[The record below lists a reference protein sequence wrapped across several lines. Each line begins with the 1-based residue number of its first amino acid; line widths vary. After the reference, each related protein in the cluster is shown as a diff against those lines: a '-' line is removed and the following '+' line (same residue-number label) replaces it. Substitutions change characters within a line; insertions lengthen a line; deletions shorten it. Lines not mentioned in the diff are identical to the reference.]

1 VGWATATAANGRAAN
16 EEELMQRFGL
26 TTCAARGVAIR
37 CVPAGVH
44 RRGEDRQLHAGGRLR
59 DGCGPLDPQVLD
71 RADTESVPS
80 LIAVSVVTPIFVPEV
95 VLFVPDVIFAK
106 DRR

>member
-1 VGWATATAANGRAAN
+1 
-16 EEELMQRFGL
+16 MQRFG
-26 TTCAARGVAIR
+26 AHDVRGTRGRDPVRSGLAFIVAVRIGNFT
-37 CVPAGVH
+37 PAVGFAMDAVCSILKCSI
-44 RRGEDRQLHAGGRLR
+44 G
-59 DGCGPLDPQVLD
+59 
-71 RADTESVPS
+71 ADTESVPS